1 MEEKKVL
8 TLESFCHTDIP
19 GLIDLSASVG
29 WDFNQDEIDTALA
42 SGRIF
47 GHRNAEGIIVSSA
60 AIIQYEKVASLG
72 MVIVNEQYRGVGLG
86 KEATQQCIDS
96 VPKNTTILLI
106 ATEEGVPLYEKMGF
120 KVVDHVHKYI
130 SDGMK
135 ALNRPK
141 LYFDEY
147 KESDLVSVIKVD
159 ERAFGDNRRPFLIN
173 RIKQS
178 KNCVVVRDEHSHI
191 VGYGMSVL
199 GPVNLIAG
207 PIVAPDH
214 QTAAE
219 IFRKLSSFHQGMV
232 RIDVPAGQDAFRRFL
247 EDQGFTQVNAPPV
260 MALNAVVMPQRN
272 RELYGIAAQIFG

>member
-29 WDFNQDEIDTALA
+29 WDYDQDEIDTVLG

-72 MVIVNEQYRGVGLG
+72 MVIVNEQYRGMGLG

-96 VPKNTTILLI
+96 VPENTTILLI
-106 ATEEGVPLYEKMGF
+106 ATEEGVPLYENMGF

-135 ALNRPK
+135 GPNPSK
-141 LYFDEY
+141 LYLDEY
-147 KESDLVSVIKVD
+147 KESDLEGVIKVD

-178 KNCVVVRDEHSHI
+178 KNCVVVKDEHSHI
-191 VGYGMSVL
+191 IGYGMSVL

-214 QTAAE
+214 QTAEE
-219 IFRKLSSFHQGMV
+219 IFRKLSSFHQGRV

>member
-1 MEEKKVL
+1 MEEKQVL

-29 WDFNQDEIDTALA
+29 WDFDQDEIDTALA

-47 GHRNAEGIIVSSA
+47 
-60 AIIQYEKVASLG
+60 
-72 MVIVNEQYRGVGLG
+72 
-86 KEATQQCIDS
+86 
-96 VPKNTTILLI
+96 ILLI

-178 KNCVVVRDEHSHI
+178 KNCVVVRDEHSLI